1 MMICLDLPYTFITET
16 PIDGYNVSLNISAA
30 WEPAFY
36 SFYGVNLENKVLDYS
51 FFFKF
56 KQIIT
61 RYIKI
66 GNSMDVMRQTARLVC
81 FVTYSG

>member
-1 MMICLDLPYTFITET
+1 MMICLDLPYTFITDT

-51 FFFKF
+51 FF
-56 KQIIT
+56 
-61 RYIKI
+61 
-66 GNSMDVMRQTARLVC
+66 
-81 FVTYSG
+81 